1 MANPFFI
8 QPAQFGQGL
17 QALAGS
23 VQQFG
28 QQRQQEQQLQKET
41 ERKQAAQKA
50 LAEAVQSG
58 DPAAIRNVVVQFP
71 EVGERAREA
80 FGFTNEQTEK
90 IARDTYRQALSEPDP
105 QRRAQI
111 MQRGIE
117 QVSQFGG
124 QPRMMSSDLEMLR
137 QNPEA
142 FDRSA
147 RAGYAALASDQEY
160 EAMFGDAAGAGS
172 QFGTV
177 NPRDFTPES
186 LSKFQQTGDYSDLV
200 RYESK
205 RSVDIGGV
213 PHVFDPSI
221 GGYVPASRTGGG
233 ARTGQPGD
241 VITAEDVAS
250 DEATIVG
257 AKERAKQDIKAQSPE
272 EQRKRQEAIK
282 SSRMNIASA
291 QDIIRQADTFLN
303 NPDYIDAVTGIS
315 GKLPKIPGSKGFDA
329 EIAFDQFKDTLTLG
343 NLDKMSGVLSESD
356 IKILA
361 SAASG
366 LEYGMS
372 EPALKSRL
380 DQIRSVFASKTE
392 EERKK
397 LTEMMQDGPNQAQS
411 QMTEEDADA
420 FINSILEP

>member
-1 MANPFFI
+1 MANQFFI

-23 VQQFG
+23 VQEFG
-28 QQRQQEQQLQKET
+28 QQQQQEQRSQE
-41 ERKQAAQKA
+41 AQKA
-50 LAEAVQSG
+50 LAAAVQSG
-58 DPAAIRNVVVQFP
+58 DPAAIRDVVVQYP
-71 EVGERAREA
+71 EVGERAKQA

-90 IARDTYRQALSEPDP
+90 IARETYRQALSEPDP
-105 QRRAQI
+105 ARRAQI
-111 MQRGIE
+111 MQSGIE

-124 QPRMMSSDLEMLR
+124 QPRMMSADLQTLQ

-147 RAGYAALASDQEY
+147 KAGYAALATDEEF
-160 EAMFGDAAGAGS
+160 EAMFGDASGAGS

-186 LSKFQQTGDYSDLV
+186 LSRFQQTGDYSDLV

-213 PHVFDPSI
+213 PHVFDPSV
-221 GGYVPASRTGGG
+221 GGYVPASMAGRGAGGQAGVETQGRT
-233 ARTGQPGD
+233 
-241 VITAEDVAS
+241 ITAEDVAGS
-250 DEATIVG
+250 EATIAG
-257 AKERAKQDIKAQSPE
+257 ARERAKQEVKAQSPTE
-272 EQRKRQEAIK
+272 RRKQDEAVR
-282 SSRMNIASA
+282 SARMNIASS
-291 QDIIRQADTFLN
+291 QDIIRQADTFLS
-303 NPDYIDAVTGIS
+303 NPDYIEAVTGIR
-315 GKLPKIPGSKGFDA
+315 GKLPKAPGTEGFDA

-343 NLDKMSGVLSESD
+343 NLDKMSGVLSETD
-356 IKILA
+356 IKILS

-380 DQIRSVFASKTE
+380 SRIREVFADKTE
-392 EERKK
+392 QERKK
-397 LTEMMQDGPNQAQS
+397 LTEMMKEGGEGAAETQRQAPAGS
-411 QMTEEDADA
+411 PKTVNWGD
-420 FINSILEP
+420 LP